1 MSSSKRYG
9 SCRNVWKKKK
19 CILFSV
25 LIFLIFVLFIKY
37 TIETT
42 TKSFNEQS
50 PAKCLFCQIASGN
63 RTPPVLEFENDE
75 YVIFKDIR
83 PASTHHY
90 LAIPKKHYESLKVL
104 NKSHVGLVSRMY
116 SGMVDFLGSKG
127 IDTSDA
133 VIGFHI
139 PPFISQHHLHLHG
152 ISPISEM
159 GFWDRINFL
168 TNSFWF
174 KSGKDAIDSLE
185 RSEL

>member
-1 MSSSKRYG
+1 
-9 SCRNVWKKKK
+9 
-19 CILFSV
+19 
-25 LIFLIFVLFIKY
+25 
-37 TIETT
+37 
-42 TKSFNEQS
+42 QS
-50 PAKCLFCQIASGN
+50 PAKCLFCQFANGN

-83 PASTHHY
+83 PASTYHY

-104 NKSHVGLVSRMY
+104 NKSHVGLGKSKVGLIYILLLFTHVFLVSRMY

-174 KSGKDAIDSLE
+174 KSV
-185 RSEL
+185 